1 MEISTVI
8 PKWERILKFILINLG
23 FLVAYMFLL
32 ILALFEED
40 LNILI

>member
-23 FLVAYMFLL
+23 FLVAFMLLL
-32 ILALFEED
+32 ILAIFEED
-40 LNILI
+40 LNKLV

>member
-23 FLVAYMFLL
+23 FLVAFTLLL
-32 ILALFEED
+32 ILAIFEED
-40 LNILI
+40 LNKLV